1 MLETLQ
7 LMGQGFISA
16 LTWMNLL
23 AMAGGVALGIIIGCL
38 PGLSAAMGVALMLLP
53 TGTEKN
59 ETAEGDE
66 RIQQMLSRV
75 EGVGEAQV
83 IISDSGVVVVC
94 RGAENAAVKL
104 DIIRAI
110 SAYTGFGSDRIT
122 ILKLAD

>member
-1 MLETLQ
+1 
-7 LMGQGFISA
+7 
-16 LTWMNLL
+16 
-23 AMAGGVALGIIIGCL
+23 
-38 PGLSAAMGVALMLLP
+38 
-53 TGTEKN
+53 
-59 ETAEGDE
+59 
-66 RIQQMLSRV
+66 MLSRV

>member
-1 MLETLQ
+1 
-7 LMGQGFISA
+7 
-16 LTWMNLL
+16 MNKTKARELL
-23 AMAGGVALGIIIGCL
+23 DKCKYPLLILILGV
-38 PGLSAAMGVALMLLP
+38 VLMLLP

-110 SAYTGFGSDRIT
+110 SSYTGFGSDRIT

>member
-1 MLETLQ
+1 MNKTKAMEMLDK
-7 LMGQGFISA
+7 FKYP
-16 LTWMNLL
+16 LL
-23 AMAGGVALGIIIGCL
+23 ILILGI
-38 PGLSAAMGVALMLLP
+38 VLMLLP
-53 TGTEKN
+53 TGTEKST
-59 ETAEGDE
+59 TAEGDE
-66 RIQQMLSRV
+66 RIQQMLSSV

-110 SAYTGFGSDRIT
+110 SSYTGFGSDRIT

>member
-1 MLETLQ
+1 MTKARAIDVFEK
-7 LMGQGFISA
+7 FKYP
-16 LTWMNLL
+16 LL
-23 AMAGGVALGIIIGCL
+23 ILALGI
-38 PGLSAAMGVALMLLP
+38 VLMLLP
-53 TGTEKN
+53 TGAGKSDA
-59 ETAEGDE
+59 AEGDE
-66 RIQQMLSRV
+66 RIQQMLSSV

-110 SAYTGFGSDRIT
+110 SSYTGFGSDRIT